1 MTKLKEALFI
11 LKGGKYLASCEEDKR
26 VISKHTDPEKFEEVL
41 NKILDNTDLQIY
53 RKKLR
58 IVRCL
63 QLLVGCLILGYF
75 LFFAVGQI
83 VNLSPG
89 SAQTYEILYL
99 GFCGIMILF
108 FGVTLFMIYAESRI
122 FPKYREKV
130 LKSLRDLIAEEFIEV
145 SFLLNIDRS
154 LTVRAR
160 PLMMGEDDE
169 GNYDPENMDY
179 YDYINYN
186 NPESEDFYNKQ
197 NPYELDPHERNTVGE
212 IVRRREMEI
221 QRDSKPKKSRV
232 IEMTPDVAK

>member
-1 MTKLKEALFI
+1 MVKLKEALFI
-11 LKGGKYLASCEEDKR
+11 LKGGKYIPSCEEDKT
-26 VISKHTDPEKFEEVL
+26 IIGKHTDAEKFEQVVNRMLE
-41 NKILDNTDLQIY
+41 NTDLIIY

-63 QLLVGCLILGYF
+63 QLLIGSLILAYA
-75 LFFAVGQI
+75 LFFAVGLF

-89 SAQTYEILYL
+89 SMSTYETLYL

-108 FGVTLFMIYAESRI
+108 FGITLFMIYAESRI
-122 FPKYREKV
+122 FPKYREKI
-130 LKSLRDLIAEEFIEV
+130 LKSLRDVIAEEFIEV

-154 LTVRAR
+154 LTIRAR

-212 IVRRREMEI
+212 IVRRREMEA
-221 QRDSKPKKSRV
+221 QRDTKQKKSRV
-232 IEMTPDVAK
+232 IELKPDGAK